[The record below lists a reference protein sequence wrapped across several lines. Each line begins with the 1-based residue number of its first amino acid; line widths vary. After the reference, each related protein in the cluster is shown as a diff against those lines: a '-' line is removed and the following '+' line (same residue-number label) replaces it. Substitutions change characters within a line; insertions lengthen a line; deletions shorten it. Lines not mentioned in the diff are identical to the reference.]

1 MLPREPPPSPRTSE
15 RARGI
20 GGFVLRL
27 AAPHTQRHTQTFPPP
42 HTHTHTKTHK
52 NRGVKAKYSILT
64 RMAGI
69 LMRDLASCS
78 THDGLMPPHKL
89 QFILSRRNAS
99 VCGRGEPSV
108 AFVGV
113 GKAGSLFMQT
123 VLELYAHEQLLPTV
137 ECGKSA
143 SAHAVGARMGWHHA
157 SALLWSRAYGNAWD
171 TSFTFGIVRN
181 PWSRL
186 VSHWAFHIG
195 KGSNPLDGGHLTPTQ
210 RAQAQANET
219 LSIQHFRSWVR
230 HARRSHPPGHNDSW
244 RFTTADA
251 HGNEQS
257 PASML
262 HSCRGLSRERRIA

>member
-1 MLPREPPPSPRTSE
+1 
-15 RARGI
+15 
-20 GGFVLRL
+20 
-27 AAPHTQRHTQTFPPP
+27 
-42 HTHTHTKTHK
+42 
-52 NRGVKAKYSILT
+52 
-64 RMAGI
+64 
-69 LMRDLASCS
+69 
-78 THDGLMPPHKL
+78 
-89 QFILSRRNAS
+89 
-99 VCGRGEPSV
+99 
-108 AFVGV
+108 
-113 GKAGSLFMQT
+113 MQT

-257 PASML
+257 PSFNASQLSWFVDENGALLVKDVFKLEELSARWSELQTRVCGL
-262 HSCRGLSRERRIA
+262 HGVSYADARDHPLVREMDHPSSHAPFERYYDRETSQIVGEFMAADVARFGYIPPVL